1 LKIEENVTSGTFRG
15 MDVIEVDEPAGL
27 LALVIEVDEPAGLLA
42 LVKKFDLCGYP

>member
-27 LALVIEVDEPAGLLA
+27 LALV
-42 LVKKFDLCGYP
+42 KKFDLCGYP